1 MAGGT
6 YGGYNVNQGYQNQ
19 MQSNSQPF
27 QQNSQPGTPA
37 KTQKNNTLRHV
48 TVKQILEGNPPF
60 PDAPLL
66 VDNKELAQVVICG
79 RIFKTKSFNYEL
91 I

>member
-1 MAGGT
+1 MMAGGT
-6 YGGYNVNQGYQNQ
+6 YGGYNVN
-19 MQSNSQPF
+19 QSNSQPF
-27 QQNSQPGTPA
+27 QQNSQPGTPV

-48 TVKQILEGNPPF
+48 AIKQILDGNPPF

-79 RIFKTKSFNYEL
+79 RIFKTKSLN
-91 I
+91 